1 MKLYKLGGL
10 VAVLA
15 CLGILVYSYLSWQD
29 KLQSATAADA
39 ESNFESESKSTK
51 SNTASSKSKSPNTD
65 SNKKSDESVNAEL
78 FTNMDQ
84 QVQELFLQK
93 SSKGEALQILIVG
106 SEALE
111 SGEPGYAERL
121 KTSLEEAY
129 GESIEVTIEA
139 VDGTSDSLQ
148 SVELSAGYDL
158 ALLEPLTLMN
168 NDRISIEDERQDV
181 LDFSDRLEQENSNA
195 LVILHAPQPIYGA
208 GYYLAQVQAL
218 SEFAN
223 IYGYPY
229 IEHWDAW
236 PDTDD
241 IALKEHLTEDAVPN
255 DKGAE
260 TWATEL
266 ANYFIAN

>member
-10 VAVLA
+10 IAVLA

-29 KLQSATAADA
+29 KLQGAGTPEQTANA
-39 ESNFESESKSTK
+39 ETE
-51 SNTASSKSKSPNTD
+51 NTD
-65 SNKKSDESVNAEL
+65 SKTQTTQTESTGDVSVNIEL
-78 FTNMDQ
+78 FANMDE

-93 SSKGEALQILIVG
+93 SSEGETLQLLIAG
-106 SEALE
+106 SDALE
-111 SGEPGYAERL
+111 SGDPGYAERL
-121 KTSLEEAY
+121 KTSLEDAY

-139 VDGTSDSLQ
+139 VDGTSDALQ
-148 SVELSAGYDL
+148 SVDLSAGYDL

-168 NDRISIEDERQDV
+168 NDRISIEDERQDI
-181 LDFSDRLEQENSNA
+181 LGFTDRLEQENPDV
-195 LVILHAPQPIYGA
+195 LIILHAPQPIYGA

-218 SEFAN
+218 GEFAN

-260 TWATEL
+260 IWASEL
-266 ANYFIAN
+266 SNYFIAN

>member
-15 CLGILVYSYLSWQD
+15 CLGILVYSYFSWQD
-29 KLQSATAADA
+29 KLQSAGTPQQ
-39 ESNFESESKSTK
+39 
-51 SNTASSKSKSPNTD
+51 TASAETESPD
-65 SNKKSDESVNAEL
+65 SETQTTQTEEKSDNPVNKDL
-78 FTNMDQ
+78 FANMDE
-84 QVQELFLQK
+84 QVQELFVQKNSDGESLQ
-93 SSKGEALQILIVG
+93 LLIAG

-129 GESIEVTIEA
+129 GNSIDVAIEA
-139 VDGTSDSLQ
+139 VSGTSDSLKY
-148 SVELSAGYDL
+148 VDLTAGYDL
-158 ALLEPLTLMN
+158 ALLEPMTLMN
-168 NDRISIEDERQDV
+168 NDRLSIEEERQDIE
-181 LDFSDRLEQENSNA
+181 DFTTRLEQENADA

-208 GYYLAQVQAL
+208 GYYRAQVQAL
-218 SEFAN
+218 EEFAGL
-223 IYGYPY
+223 YGYPY

-236 PDTDD
+236 PETDD

-255 DKGAE
+255 DKGAD

>member
-29 KLQSATAADA
+29 KLQGAGLPEEMASA
-39 ESNFESESKSTK
+39 ETK
-51 SNTASSKSKSPNTD
+51 NTD
-65 SNKKSDESVNAEL
+65 SETQTTQTGLTSDNPVNTEL
-78 FTNMDQ
+78 LANMDE
-84 QVQELFLQK
+84 QVQELFLK
-93 SSKGEALQILIVG
+93 KNSEGEALQLLIAG

-121 KTSLEEAY
+121 KTSLEDAY

-139 VDGTSDSLQ
+139 VGGTSDSLQ
-148 SVELSAGYDL
+148 SVDLSAGYDL

-181 LDFSDRLEQENSNA
+181 LDFSDRLEQENSDA

-218 SEFAN
+218 GEFAN
-223 IYGYPY
+223 IYSYPY

-241 IALKEHLTEDAVPN
+241 IILKEHLTEDAVPN
-255 DKGAE
+255 SKGAE

-266 ANYFIAN
+266 TNYFISN

>member
-29 KLQSATAADA
+29 KLQGAGTPDRTASTETENTDS
-39 ESNFESESKSTK
+39 ETQTTQTESKS
-51 SNTASSKSKSPNTD
+51 D
-65 SNKKSDESVNAEL
+65 DSVNEEL
-78 FTNMDQ
+78 LANMDEE
-84 QVQELFLQK
+84 VKEIFLQK
-93 SSKGEALQILIVG
+93 NSEGGALQLLIAG

-111 SGEPGYAERL
+111 SGDPGYAERL
-121 KTSLEEAY
+121 QASLKEAY
-129 GESIEVTIEA
+129 GESIEVTIEP
-139 VDGTSDSLQ
+139 VSGTSDALKF
-148 SVELSAGYDL
+148 VDLTAGYDL

-168 NDRISIEDERQDV
+168 NDRVSIEDERQDV
-181 LDFSDRLEQENSNA
+181 VDFTTRLEEENSDA

-218 SEFAN
+218 EEFAN
-223 IYGYPY
+223 IYSYPY

-266 ANYFIAN
+266 TTYFISN

>member
-29 KLQSATAADA
+29 KLQGAGTPEQTANAQT
-39 ESNFESESKSTK
+39 E
-51 SNTASSKSKSPNTD
+51 NTD
-65 SNKKSDESVNAEL
+65 SETQTTQTASTGDNSVNTEL
-78 FTNMDQ
+78 LANMDE

-93 SSKGEALQILIVG
+93 TSEGETLELLIAG
-106 SEALE
+106 SAALE
-111 SGEPGYAERL
+111 SGDPGYGERL

-129 GESIEVTIEA
+129 AGSINITIES
-139 VDGTSDSLQ
+139 VEGTSDSLKYVDLEQ
-148 SVELSAGYDL
+148 GYDL
-158 ALLEPLTLMN
+158 SLLEPMTLMN
-168 NDRISIEDERQDV
+168 NDRISIEDERQDIQ
-181 LDFSDRLEQENSNA
+181 DFTDRLEQANSEA

-218 SEFAN
+218 EEFAN
-223 IYGYPY
+223 LYGYPY

-236 PDTDD
+236 PETDD

-255 DKGAE
+255 DKGAD
-260 TWATEL
+260 TWASEL
-266 ANYFIAN
+266 SNYFIAN

>member
-15 CLGILVYSYLSWQD
+15 CLGILVFSYLSWQD
-29 KLQSATAADA
+29 KLQEAGTPDH
-39 ESNFESESKSTK
+39 
-51 SNTASSKSKSPNTD
+51 TASAETENTD
-65 SNKKSDESVNAEL
+65 SETQTTQTESTSDDSVNTEL
-78 FTNMDQ
+78 LANMDE

-93 SSKGEALQILIVG
+93 NSEGENLQLLIVG

-111 SGEPGYAERL
+111 SGNPGYAERL

-148 SVELSAGYDL
+148 SVDLSAGYDL

-181 LDFSDRLEQENSNA
+181 IAFTDRLEQENADA

-218 SEFAN
+218 GEFAN

-266 ANYFIAN
+266 SNYFIAN

>member
-1 MKLYKLGGL
+1 MKLYKLGAL

-15 CLGILVYSYLSWQD
+15 CLGILVFSYLSWQD
-29 KLQSATAADA
+29 KLQGAGTPDRTTSAET
-39 ESNFESESKSTK
+39 E
-51 SNTASSKSKSPNTD
+51 NTD
-65 SNKKSDESVNAEL
+65 SETQTTQSESTGDDSVNTEL
-78 FTNMDQ
+78 FANMDE

-93 SSKGEALQILIVG
+93 NSEGENLQLLIIG

-111 SGEPGYAERL
+111 SGDPGYAERL

-139 VDGTSDSLQ
+139 VEGTSDSLQ
-148 SVELSAGYDL
+148 SVDLSAGYDL

-181 LDFSDRLEQENSNA
+181 IAFSDRLEQENSDA

-218 SEFAN
+218 GEFAN

>member
-15 CLGILVYSYLSWQD
+15 CLGILVFSYLSWQD
-29 KLQSATAADA
+29 KLQGAGTPDR
-39 ESNFESESKSTK
+39 
-51 SNTASSKSKSPNTD
+51 TASAETENTD
-65 SNKKSDESVNAEL
+65 SETQTTQTESTGDDFVNAEL
-78 FTNMDQ
+78 FANMDE

-93 SSKGEALQILIVG
+93 SSEGEALQLLIAG
-106 SEALE
+106 SDALE
-111 SGEPGYAERL
+111 SGDPGYAERL

-129 GESIEVTIEA
+129 GESIEVTVEA
-139 VDGTSDSLQ
+139 VDGTSDALQ
-148 SVELSAGYDL
+148 SVDLSAGYDL

-181 LDFSDRLEQENSNA
+181 LAFSDRLEQENSDA

-223 IYGYPY
+223 IYSYPY

-266 ANYFIAN
+266 TNYFISN

>member
-1 MKLYKLGGL
+1 MKLYKLGAL

-15 CLGILVYSYLSWQD
+15 CLGILVFSYLSWQD
-29 KLQSATAADA
+29 KLQGAGTPDRTANAQT
-39 ESNFESESKSTK
+39 E
-51 SNTASSKSKSPNTD
+51 NTD
-65 SNKKSDESVNAEL
+65 SETQTTQTESTSDDSVNAEL
-78 FTNMDQ
+78 FANMDE

-93 SSKGEALQILIVG
+93 SSEGEALQLLIAG

-111 SGEPGYAERL
+111 SGDPGYAERL

-148 SVELSAGYDL
+148 SVDLSAGYDL

-181 LDFSDRLEQENSNA
+181 LDFTTRLEEENSDA

-218 SEFAN
+218 GEFAN

-241 IALKEHLTEDAVPN
+241 IALKEHLSEDAVPN

>member
-29 KLQSATAADA
+29 KLQGAGTPEQTANAQT
-39 ESNFESESKSTK
+39 E
-51 SNTASSKSKSPNTD
+51 NTD
-65 SNKKSDESVNAEL
+65 SETQTTQTESTGDDSVNAEL
-78 FTNMDQ
+78 FANMDE

-93 SSKGEALQILIVG
+93 NSEGETLQLLIVG

-111 SGEPGYAERL
+111 SGDPGYAERL
-121 KTSLEEAY
+121 QTSLEEAY
-129 GESIEVTIEA
+129 GESIEVTIKA
-139 VDGTSDSLQ
+139 VDGTSDALQ
-148 SVELSAGYDL
+148 SVDLSAGYDL

-181 LDFSDRLEQENSNA
+181 IAFSDRLEQENSDA

-255 DKGAE
+255 VKGAE

>member
-1 MKLYKLGGL
+1 MKLYKLGAL

-15 CLGILVYSYLSWQD
+15 CLGILVFSYLSWQD
-29 KLQSATAADA
+29 KLQGAGTPDR
-39 ESNFESESKSTK
+39 
-51 SNTASSKSKSPNTD
+51 TASAETENTD
-65 SNKKSDESVNAEL
+65 SETQTTQTESTSDDSVNTEL
-78 FTNMDQ
+78 LANMDE

-93 SSKGEALQILIVG
+93 NSEGENLQLLIIG

-111 SGEPGYAERL
+111 SGDPGYAERL

-148 SVELSAGYDL
+148 SVDLSAGYDL

-181 LDFSDRLEQENSNA
+181 IAFSDRLEQENADA
-195 LVILHAPQPIYGA
+195 LIILHAPQPIYGA

-218 SEFAN
+218 GEFAN

>member
-15 CLGILVYSYLSWQD
+15 CLGILVFSYLSWQD
-29 KLQSATAADA
+29 KLQGATGTNA
-39 ESNFESESKSTK
+39 EASTESK
-51 SNTASSKSKSPNTD
+51 NTTSETENTQ
-65 SNKKSDESVNAEL
+65 SEKKNGESVNTDL
-78 FTNMDQ
+78 FANMDE

-93 SSKGEALQILIVG
+93 GTEGETLQLLITG

-111 SGEPGYAERL
+111 SGDPGYAERL

-129 GESIEVTIEA
+129 GDSIEVTIEP
-139 VDGTSDSLQ
+139 VEGTSYNLP
-148 SVELSAGYDL
+148 SVDLSAGYDL
-158 ALLEPLTLMN
+158 VLLEPMTLMN
-168 NDRISIEDERQDV
+168 NDRISIEDERKDV
-181 LDFSDRLEQENSNA
+181 RDFATRLEAENPDA
-195 LVILHAPQPIYGA
+195 VLVLHAPQPIYGA
-208 GYYLAQVQAL
+208 GFYLAQVQAL
-218 SEFAN
+218 EEFAN
-223 IYGYPY
+223 LYGHPY

>member
-10 VAVLA
+10 IAVLA

-29 KLQSATAADA
+29 KLQSATKADEETINKA
-39 ESNFESESKSTK
+39 ETESTK
-51 SNTASSKSKSPNTD
+51 SSTESSNSKSSNTD
-65 SNKKSDESVNAEL
+65 LKEESDVSVNTEL
-78 FTNMDQ
+78 LANMDEE
-84 QVQELFLQK
+84 VKELFLQK
-93 SSKGEALQILIVG
+93 NSEGEALQLLIAG

-111 SGEPGYAERL
+111 SGDPGYAERL
-121 KTSLEEAY
+121 QAALEEAY
-129 GESIEVTIEA
+129 GESIEVTIES
-139 VDGTSDSLQ
+139 VSGTSDALKF
-148 SVELSAGYDL
+148 VDLTAGYDL

-168 NDRISIEDERQDV
+168 NDRVSIEDERQDV
-181 LDFSDRLEQENSNA
+181 VDFTTRLEEENSDA

-218 SEFAN
+218 TEFAN

-260 TWATEL
+260 TWASEL
-266 ANYFIAN
+266 SNYFIAN

>member
-10 VAVLA
+10 IAVLA

-29 KLQSATAADA
+29 KLQGAGTA
-39 ESNFESESKSTK
+39 EQSTK
-51 SNTASSKSKSPNTD
+51 AETENTD
-65 SNKKSDESVNAEL
+65 SETQTTQTEPIGDDSVNAEL
-78 FTNMDQ
+78 FTNMDE

-93 SSKGEALQILIVG
+93 SSEGETLQLLIAG
-106 SEALE
+106 SDALE
-111 SGEPGYAERL
+111 SGDPGYAERL
-121 KTSLEEAY
+121 KTSLEDAY

-139 VDGTSDSLQ
+139 VDGTSDALQ
-148 SVELSAGYDL
+148 SVDLSAGYDL

-168 NDRISIEDERQDV
+168 NDRISIEDERQDI
-181 LDFSDRLEQENSNA
+181 LGFTDRLEQENPDA
-195 LVILHAPQPIYGA
+195 LIILHAPQPIYGA

-218 SEFAN
+218 GEFAN

-260 TWATEL
+260 TWASEL
-266 ANYFIAN
+266 SNYFIAN

>member
-1 MKLYKLGGL
+1 MKLYKLGAL

-15 CLGILVYSYLSWQD
+15 CLGILVFSYLSWQD
-29 KLQSATAADA
+29 KLQGAGTPDR
-39 ESNFESESKSTK
+39 
-51 SNTASSKSKSPNTD
+51 TASAETENTD
-65 SNKKSDESVNAEL
+65 SETQTTQTESTGDNSVNAEL
-78 FTNMDQ
+78 FANMDE

-93 SSKGEALQILIVG
+93 SSEGEALQLLIAG

-111 SGEPGYAERL
+111 SGDPGYAERL

-148 SVELSAGYDL
+148 SVDLSAGYDL

-181 LDFSDRLEQENSNA
+181 LAFSDRLEQENSDA

-218 SEFAN
+218 GEFAN

-266 ANYFIAN
+266 SNYFIAN

>member
-15 CLGILVYSYLSWQD
+15 CLGILVFSYLSWQD
-29 KLQSATAADA
+29 KLQGAGTP
-39 ESNFESESKSTK
+39 EQ
-51 SNTASSKSKSPNTD
+51 TASTETENTD
-65 SNKKSDESVNAEL
+65 SETQTTQTESTSDDSVNTEL
-78 FTNMDQ
+78 LANMDER
-84 QVQELFLQK
+84 VQELFLQK
-93 SSKGEALQILIVG
+93 TSEDETLQLLIAG

-111 SGEPGYAERL
+111 SGNPGYAQRL
-121 KTSLEEAY
+121 KTSLEESY
-129 GESIEVTIEA
+129 GDSIEVTIEA
-139 VDGTSDSLQ
+139 VSGTSDSLKY
-148 SVELSAGYDL
+148 VDLTAGYDL

-168 NDRISIEDERQDV
+168 NDRVSIEDERQDV
-181 LDFSDRLEQENSNA
+181 QDFSARLEQANPEA

-218 SEFAN
+218 EEFASL
-223 IYGYPY
+223 YDYPY

-266 ANYFIAN
+266 TTYFISN

>member
-1 MKLYKLGGL
+1 MKLYKLGAL
-10 VAVLA
+10 IAVLA
-15 CLGILVYSYLSWQD
+15 CLGILVFSYLSWQD
-29 KLQSATAADA
+29 KLQGAGTPEQTANAQT
-39 ESNFESESKSTK
+39 E
-51 SNTASSKSKSPNTD
+51 NTD
-65 SNKKSDESVNAEL
+65 SETQTTKTESTSDNPVNTEL
-78 FTNMDQ
+78 FANMDE

-93 SSKGEALQILIVG
+93 SSEGETLQLLIAG
-106 SEALE
+106 SDALE
-111 SGEPGYAERL
+111 SGNPGYAERL
-121 KTSLEEAY
+121 KTSLEETY
-129 GESIEVTIEA
+129 GEAIEVTVEA
-139 VDGTSDSLQ
+139 VEGTSDALQ
-148 SVELSAGYDL
+148 SVDLSAGYDL
-158 ALLEPLTLMN
+158 TLLEPMTLMN
-168 NDRISIEDERQDV
+168 NDRISIEDERQDI
-181 LDFSDRLEQENSNA
+181 LGFTDRLEQENSDA

-260 TWATEL
+260 TWASEL
-266 ANYFIAN
+266 SNYFIAN

>member
-10 VAVLA
+10 IAVFI
-15 CLGILVYSYLSWQD
+15 CLGILVFSYLSWQD
-29 KLQSATAADA
+29 KLQSATKADA
-39 ESNFESESKSTK
+39 ETTIEAKTE
-51 SNTASSKSKSPNTD
+51 SSKVSNKSSENKSSNTD
-65 SNKKSDESVNAEL
+65 SKEKSDEAVNAEL
-78 FTNMDQ
+78 FANMDE

-93 SSKGEALQILIVG
+93 NFEGEALQLLIAG

-111 SGEPGYAERL
+111 SGDPGYAERL
-121 KTSLEEAY
+121 KSSLEEAY

-139 VDGTSDSLQ
+139 VGGTSDSLQ
-148 SVELSAGYDL
+148 SVDLSTGYDL

-181 LDFSDRLEQENSNA
+181 LGFSDRLAQENADA

-218 SEFAN
+218 GEFAN

-266 ANYFIAN
+266 ADYFIAN

>member
-10 VAVLA
+10 VAVFM

-29 KLQSATAADA
+29 KLQGAGTPDRTASAET
-39 ESNFESESKSTK
+39 ESTK
-51 SNTASSKSKSPNTD
+51 SITESSKSESSNTD
-65 SNKKSDESVNAEL
+65 SQEKNGEIVNKEILA
-78 FTNMDQ
+78 NMDE

-93 SSKGEALQILIVG
+93 SSKGEALQLLITG

-111 SGEPGYAERL
+111 SGDPGYAERL
-121 KTSLEEAY
+121 KSSLQEAY

-139 VDGTSDSLQ
+139 VDGTSDALQ
-148 SVELSAGYDL
+148 SVDLSAGYDL

-181 LDFSDRLEQENSNA
+181 LAFSDRLEQENSDA

-218 SEFAN
+218 GEFAN

-241 IALKEHLTEDAVPN
+241 TALKEHLTEDAVPN

-266 ANYFIAN
+266 SNYFIAN

>member
-1 MKLYKLGGL
+1 MQGAGTPE
-10 VAVLA
+10 
-15 CLGILVYSYLSWQD
+15 Q
-29 KLQSATAADA
+29 TANAQT
-39 ESNFESESKSTK
+39 E
-51 SNTASSKSKSPNTD
+51 NTD
-65 SNKKSDESVNAEL
+65 SETQTTKTESTSDNPVNTEL
-78 FTNMDQ
+78 FANMDE

-93 SSKGEALQILIVG
+93 SSEGETLQLLIAG
-106 SEALE
+106 SDALE
-111 SGEPGYAERL
+111 SGNPGYAERL
-121 KTSLEEAY
+121 KTSLEETY
-129 GESIEVTIEA
+129 GEAIEVTVEA
-139 VDGTSDSLQ
+139 VEGTSDALQ
-148 SVELSAGYDL
+148 SVDLSAGYDL
-158 ALLEPLTLMN
+158 TLLEPMTLMN
-168 NDRISIEDERQDV
+168 NDRISIEDERQDI
-181 LDFSDRLEQENSNA
+181 LGFTDRLEQENSDA

-260 TWATEL
+260 TWASEL
-266 ANYFIAN
+266 SNYFIAN